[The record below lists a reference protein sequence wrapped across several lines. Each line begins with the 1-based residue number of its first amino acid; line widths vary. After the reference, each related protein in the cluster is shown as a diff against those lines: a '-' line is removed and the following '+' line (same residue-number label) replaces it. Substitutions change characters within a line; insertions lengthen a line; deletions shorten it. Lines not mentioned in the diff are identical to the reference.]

1 MENLTDSS
9 EELIDE
15 TGTWLSISDL
25 MAGLLMVFALL
36 LIATL
41 AQLFQY
47 QEQSKSNRVVII
59 EEIQKGLEKAGIES
73 KVDLETGSLSLI
85 EGLSFSNNRSSLDK
99 SSRQFLNKLIPIY
112 SQAIFLNEK
121 TSEEVLHLVIEG
133 HSAQGEGQGRA
144 MSLSLSRAE
153 AVTSHIEQMI
163 FAYKGRFIEKILPA
177 ARGNLDA
184 DTNLSVVQNRKVV
197 FRFEFKSHDLTELV
211 GK

>member
-1 MENLTDSS
+1 MENLTDYS
-9 EELIDE
+9 EEQIDE

-41 AQLFQY
+41 AQLYKY
-47 QEQSKSNRVVII
+47 QEQSESNRVVII
-59 EEIQKGLEKAGIES
+59 EEIQRGLEKAGIES
-73 KVDLETGSLSLI
+73 EVDLETGSLSLT
-85 EGLSFSNNRSSLDK
+85 EGLNFSSNSSALD
-99 SSRQFLNKLIPIY
+99 SSAQEFLNKLIPIY
-112 SQAIFLNEK
+112 SQAIFLNDE

-133 HSAQGEGQGRA
+133 HAAQGEGRGRA
-144 MSLSLSRAE
+144 MSLSLNRAE
-153 AVTSHIEQMI
+153 SVTSHIEQMI

-184 DTNLSVVQNRKVV
+184 DSSLPVAQNRKVV